1 MSGSSLAT
9 GHTKRSRTSDAPRTE
24 KDRIKRRRF
33 SKGVLDVNA
42 HVQLAAEGK
51 TSEENSLSL
60 TEDTSAHGCEQQTK
74 VSREKWCL
82 STPVG
87 GQYSNLNPIIT
98 SDEE

>member
-9 GHTKRSRTSDAPRTE
+9 GHTKRSRTTDALRTE

-33 SKGVLDVNA
+33 SKGVSNVTE
-42 HVQLAAEGK
+42 HVQLAAEGE
-51 TSEENSLSL
+51 TSEENFLSL
-60 TEDTSAHGCEQQTK
+60 AEDTSAHGREQQTK
-74 VSREKWCL
+74 LSREKWCL
-82 STPVG
+82 SSPVG